1 MIHMHIIIFLVG
13 SSLLI
18 TIIPESYRS
27 VCILYCIYNICCWN
41 LSILVWFCRIFFF
54 IKTLVE
60 CVIHQGFTHRYLNLF
75 FSEFLCTSNLFM
87 MVRVHCG
94 VLGTGACICDIW
106 IYLLTV
112 LKFDTWGIRNQSSP
126 GITSSEQPLIVT
138 HTL

>member
-1 MIHMHIIIFLVG
+1 
-13 SSLLI
+13 
-18 TIIPESYRS
+18 
-27 VCILYCIYNICCWN
+27 
-41 LSILVWFCRIFFF
+41 
-54 IKTLVE
+54 
-60 CVIHQGFTHRYLNLF
+60 
-75 FSEFLCTSNLFM
+75 M

-94 VLGTGACICDIW
+94 VLGTGTCICDIW